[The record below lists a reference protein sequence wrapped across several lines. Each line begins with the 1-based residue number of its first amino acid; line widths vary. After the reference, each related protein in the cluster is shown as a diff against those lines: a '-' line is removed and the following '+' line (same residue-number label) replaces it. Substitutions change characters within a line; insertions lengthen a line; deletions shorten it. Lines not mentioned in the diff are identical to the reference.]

1 MFSQLNNAMHKNK
14 GIFITIFGLLTLTF
28 IVTMSDVSLSDI
40 TSGNFNQ
47 PIGVV
52 NGRDID
58 KTEFA
63 ELRDFANLSYNLEN
77 PPQVAGQFATLND
90 SEGARNLILTSL
102 ARREQVK
109 TEIAAKRFE
118 QGEISI
124 EDIRAYATKKKITPE
139 VLKALRETFH
149 VSGEKLDLVIK
160 ELVLLEKYYAHF
172 DDKATANEED
182 VQKQAALANAEF
194 TIRSKTYSAADA
206 IDEVLIKYFQDNQ
219 ETYKQ
224 DDLITAQFIR
234 FNKDAAGKLQAQTFA
249 STAKTQ
255 VLSKAFDAIASA
267 TKLKVEN
274 FGPASAKTLNSGRLI
289 AGDLEL
295 TNAALKL
302 TTTAPVSGL
311 VEGDK
316 NNFVIYLKKKGGI
329 LPFAQLRQ
337 QVMADYYGE
346 TRLKTVYEERKLND
360 RRFETPR
367 TLQLS
372 QFTLNP
378 TNFYEGLTASDLDVK
393 ATYDKDASYQVK
405 QIKANIFTVSAKDIK
420 DIPAS
425 KAQLN
430 NFKKLYLTAPDKLA
444 DALKKFPT
452 VKHKKSDWIKLGD
465 FTNFDQSVHDAAF
478 ALDAKKTTE
487 AITSSDNKTAFAEV
501 LEKRDFTP
509 FEEVSKDIKSTLI
522 HDQAKVLVVKQAEA
536 FYKELIK
543 ADLKENAF
551 ATISA
556 LALRFKLNERK
567 LGTVEPDSQR
577 TQFQFLQNGF
587 MSLDIQNYMQQM
599 QFIQQ
604 MFTRLGTQSPY
615 SDFGTNEN
623 GDYNMLVVE
632 GEKLADFITYEVAK
646 NICAQ
651 GLADDEG
658 MSLAKAKSDN
668 DQAQLASAADAAAL
682 KNLFKSLSFNA
693 DQAVSK
699 EKPLEFAALFNEETI
714 MDATNYQTV
723 NSANNAQQL
732 IHILSTKAGDAEK
745 IKTSAE
751 QIRKELKAAN
761 ARELRSAFETSI
773 TEAVKTPSAAQ

>member
-28 IVTMSDVSLSDI
+28 IVTMSDVSLSDV
-40 TSGNFNQ
+40 TSGKFNQ

-52 NGRDID
+52 NGRNID
-58 KTEFA
+58 KAEFA
-63 ELRDFANLSYNLEN
+63 DLRDSANLSYNLEN

-102 ARREQVK
+102 ARREQIK
-109 TEIAAKRFE
+109 NEISAKRFE
-118 QGEISI
+118 QPEISI

-149 VSGEKLDLVIK
+149 VSGEKLDAVIK
-160 ELVLLEKYYAHF
+160 ELVLFEKYYAHF
-172 DDKATANEED
+172 DEKATANEED

-194 TIRSKTYSAADA
+194 TIRAKTYPAVDA
-206 IDEVLIKYFQDNQ
+206 IDEVLVKYFQDNQ
-219 ETYKQ
+219 ENYKQ
-224 DDLITAQFIR
+224 DDLITAQFVR

-255 VLSKAFDAIASA
+255 VLSKAFETIASA

-274 FGPASAKTLNSGRLI
+274 FGPASAKALNSGRLI

-302 TTTAPVSGL
+302 TTTAPVSSI

-329 LPFAQLRQ
+329 LAFAQLRQ
-337 QVMADYYGE
+337 QIMADYYGE

-360 RRFETPR
+360 RRFK
-367 TLQLS
+367 TLRKLELS

-378 TNFYEGLTASDLDVK
+378 TNFYEGLTASDEDVK
-393 ATYDKDASYQVK
+393 AAYDNDASYKVK
-405 QIKANIFTVSAKDIK
+405 QLKANIFTVSAKDIK

-425 KAQLN
+425 KAQLS
-430 NFKKLYLTAPDKLA
+430 NFKKLYLTTPDKLA

-452 VKHKKSDWIKLGD
+452 VKHKKSGWIKLGD
-465 FTNFDQSVHDAAF
+465 FTNFDKTVHDAAF
-478 ALDAKKTTE
+478 ALEAKQNTIV
-487 AITSSDNKTAFAEV
+487 ITSSDNKIAFAEV
-501 LEKRDFTP
+501 LEKRDLTP
-509 FEEVSKDIKSTLI
+509 FTEVSKDIKSSLI

-604 MFTRLGTQSPY
+604 MFTNLGQLNPY

-623 GDYNMLVVE
+623 GDYNILVVE
-632 GEKLADFITYEVAK
+632 GETLADFITYDIAK

-651 GLADDEG
+651 GLADSEG
-658 MSLAKAKSDN
+658 MSLAKAKSDS
-668 DQAQLASAADAAAL
+668 DKAQLQSAADAEAL
-682 KNLFKSLSFNA
+682 NNLFKSLSFSA
-693 DQAVSK
+693 EQVVSK
-699 EKPLEFAALFNEETI
+699 DKPLDFAALFNEESIVDT
-714 MDATNYQTV
+714 TTYQTV
-723 NSANNAQQL
+723 NSANNAEQL
-732 IHILSTKAGDAEK
+732 INILSTKAGDAEK
-745 IKTSAE
+745 IKTSSE
-751 QIRKELKAAN
+751 QIRKDLKAAN
-761 ARELRSAFETSI
+761 ARELRGAFEKTI
-773 TEAVKTPSAAQ
+773 TEAVKTPTSAQ